1 MAEAD
6 SKKASKLSSG
16 MCGRHSLVFPLGH
29 YAMEGQMDSTNSRL
43 VKIDSVGGTGCRR
56 KKAAFENKSVN
67 KEQIKQSSNQAISSL
82 KCCSLCQQIIFAL
95 IPPARISPRK
105 RICIALFS
113 VPVKVHVLFCGVL
126 LVWICWCGT
135 FWA

>member
-16 MCGRHSLVFPLGH
+16 MYGRHSLVFPLGH

-56 KKAAFENKSVN
+56 KKATFENKSVKN
-67 KEQIKQSSNQAISSL
+67 KSSNQAIKLFQVSSVAHYANRLSSL
-82 KCCSLCQQIIFAL
+82 
-95 IPPARISPRK
+95 
-105 RICIALFS
+105 
-113 VPVKVHVLFCGVL
+113 
-126 LVWICWCGT
+126 
-135 FWA
+135 